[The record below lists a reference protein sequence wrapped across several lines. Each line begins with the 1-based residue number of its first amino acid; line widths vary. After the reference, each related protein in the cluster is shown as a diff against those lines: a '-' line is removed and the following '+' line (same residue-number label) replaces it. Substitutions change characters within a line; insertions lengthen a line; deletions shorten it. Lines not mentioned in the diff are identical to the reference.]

1 MAVRARQPE
10 IQQPYVPEQPSR
22 EQQTIQT
29 PRKRQRKGITAGEK
43 FLIFAIV
50 LIIATLSVSIL
61 HMQGQIQTTN
71 VEIQK
76 LEGEVAVV
84 QNENVDLKVQVGEL
98 SRYERILEKAQS
110 LGLTLNEK
118 NVKVVPGE

>member
-22 EQQTIQT
+22 QQQHDSA
-29 PRKRQRKGITAGEK
+29 PQKKKRAGITAGEK

-50 LIIATLSVSIL
+50 LVVATLSVSVL

-71 VEIQK
+71 NDIQK

-98 SRYERILEKAQS
+98 SRYERILEKAQA